1 MSKFWGDFGQAFL
14 PAYGQSTQRTDR
26 LAAVARAEA
35 AQEAALKLAAEQRKD
50 DLLWR
55 KRQADIAQRR
65 WELEQESKASALG
78 LAAREKRGI
87 IAGQLGEAGLPLGG
101 GAPYVPTELESQ
113 MHSIAVANA
122 KRKVKEEA
130 DKRMRS
136 ALDAAAAQ
144 GYTPPPEGVRAPGL
158 TPQDVIARGS
168 EAKLAAD
175 IAKEKRDAAKPELST
190 EDAVDGILQ
199 MRGQVGPQGQKVPQQ
214 SRQALLTMGRGP
226 IMQLYG
232 ALKQQVAGIAQP
244 TEGERDDTKLDE
256 FAIEYDGASP
266 ERKAQIIRNAQTI
279 LSKRGDGKWTPEDV
293 TKYLQSGQPPKDIE
307 VPFEETAGEREQ
319 REKRLS
325 MLKNMDDLLQT
336 AEKQDW
342 TGLIPGLKSEF
353 FDKILPAGGLDKFA
367 NIKRLKFRSEL
378 GANAYAMA
386 RELLEE
392 SRMTDA
398 DFQHLRKYTPEEW
411 MEKPEV
417 LAKLRSLNEL
427 VRAKLMIQD
436 KRAGKAPLF
445 SLSPVEFFNQM
456 DVPNEKFGGA
466 VTVPSEIAPAVIRNS
481 LSFRYINGNEKNPVT
496 ADYISGLVREGKVD
510 KENATL
516 WIGHLGLPYK

>member
-1 MSKFWGDFGQAFL
+1 MSKFWGDFGQAFS

-113 MHSIAVANA
+113 MYSIAVANA

-175 IAKEKRDAAKPELST
+175 IDKEQRGEERGKREAMFPKWQPPVKPPKPSDKVRAHEKMELLRGEYNNPETPQGRREAIAAEALGLLPFLYGQAT
-190 EDAVDGILQ
+190 QTHTIEDAEGYLQ
-199 MRGQVGPQGQKVPQQ
+199 GKGLPPNITGTAR
-214 SRQALLTMGRGP
+214 
-226 IMQLYG
+226 
-232 ALKQQVAGIAQP
+232 
-244 TEGERDDTKLDE
+244 TKE
-256 FAIEYDGASP
+256 PASP
-266 ERKAQIIRNAQTI
+266 EALSKEETDHLNAARIMQRTKNLYMAKYSDKEAKKNITIQGQLSNWIKNVAGPAAGLDAWKDPKAARFFAEAENLTAKALQQTHQMMGGGAFSEPDRILYRRTIPHTDTYSPVQYMAKLEAWSDGLDDYVNYMTARQKIAGLPRLVSDMEPWQVMKFTGKKDDDGNEIISKGMAEMLIEHKLALNPETNKAWTGQGLLDYQRENAQHGFT
-279 LSKRGDGKWTPEDV
+279 KRD
-293 TKYLQSGQPPKDIE
+293 
-307 VPFEETAGEREQ
+307 
-319 REKRLS
+319 
-325 MLKNMDDLLQT
+325 MLNFIVM
-336 AEKQDW
+336 
-342 TGLIPGLKSEF
+342 
-353 FDKILPAGGLDKFA
+353 
-367 NIKRLKFRSEL
+367 
-378 GANAYAMA
+378 
-386 RELLEE
+386 
-392 SRMTDA
+392 
-398 DFQHLRKYTPEEW
+398 
-411 MEKPEV
+411 
-417 LAKLRSLNEL
+417 
-427 VRAKLMIQD
+427 
-436 KRAGKAPLF
+436 
-445 SLSPVEFFNQM
+445 
-456 DVPNEKFGGA
+456 
-466 VTVPSEIAPAVIRNS
+466 
-481 LSFRYINGNEKNPVT
+481 
-496 ADYISGLVREGKVD
+496 
-510 KENATL
+510 
-516 WIGHLGLPYK
+516 LPYEVEPPR